1 LKDEADSLSIPQQ
14 LIDKL
19 TEQIEHN
26 LSKQTKKTRQRQ
38 IIKKHQRGHKEKG
51 KDLITRPISRHDFEL
66 SQLISESRNYF
77 FV

>member
-1 LKDEADSLSIPQQ
+1 VTQTQRLFFLKDEADSLSIPQQ

-26 LSKQTKKTRQRQ
+26 LSKQTKKNRQRQ

-51 KDLITRPISRHDFEL
+51 NGTAHFKNCKQLFE
-66 SQLISESRNYF
+66 
-77 FV
+77 